1 MKPEYRYG
9 LLCGTGLSLWILI
22 EFALGFHTTFL
33 EIGQYSGYFS
43 IIVPIIIIYV
53 ALKEQSLRINGRLSV
68 KEGINTG
75 FQIAIYSAALFTL
88 FLYVYNNYIN
98 PEWLNSLVEWERKK
112 LLLGGAS
119 DDEIERFMDQ
129 NRRMNNAVGQGVMSF
144 ISTTGIGIFITLI
157 EIPIIRIISK
167 EK

>member
-1 MKPEYRYG
+1 MKREYRYG
-9 LLCGTGLSLWILI
+9 LLCGIGLSVWILI
-22 EFALGFHTTFL
+22 EFALGFHTTSL

-43 IIVPIIIIYV
+43 FFIPVVIIYA
-53 ALKEQSLRINGRLSV
+53 ALKEQSSKMNGIISV
-68 KEGINTG
+68 KEGMNIG
-75 FQIAIYSAALFTL
+75 FQIAIYSAVVFTF

-98 PEWLNSLVEWERKK
+98 PEWLNSLVEWQRKK

-157 EIPIIRIISK
+157 ELPIIRMISK
-167 EK
+167 RP